1 MKKSYM
7 HINFTFMRMH
17 TNIPYLY
24 QYIHKSTAMFEL
36 WIHIYVFMNSSER
49 LKQQ

>member
-7 HINFTFMRMH
+7 HIKFTFMRMH
-17 TNIPYLY
+17 TVIYLY
-24 QYIHKSTAMFEL
+24 LYIHKSIAIFEV
-36 WIHIYVFMNSSER
+36 WIHIYVFMNSSDR